1 MEEMFTAGLA
11 ARREV
16 LGEEYVDRAIANADD
31 FSRPFQEFI
40 TEHCW
45 GDIWTRPGLPRQTRS
60 LLNIAMLTA
69 LAKPT
74 ELELHVRGAL
84 RNGCT
89 RDEIFETLLQAT
101 VYCGV
106 PAGVEAMRAA
116 QRAIADA

>member
-1 MEEMFTAGLA
+1 MYEAGLA
-11 ARREV
+11 VRREV
-16 LGEEYVDRAIANADD
+16 LGEEYVDRALANADD
-31 FSRPFQEFI
+31 FSLPFQEFI

-60 LLNIAMLTA
+60 LLNVAILTA
-69 LAKPT
+69 LSKPA

-89 RDEIFETLLQAT
+89 REEIFETLLQAT

-116 QRAIADA
+116 QRALAERG